1 MASELSPQARN
12 AREKLRTNL
21 MSLNNASIR
30 AAAKVQSRSRPKKTS
45 NKNKNN
51 TRKWIWMYIVV
62 IALALISL
70 TSLILVI
77 DPYGVISQ
85 FYSFIKTTW
94 KLF

>member
-30 AAAKVQSRSRPKKTS
+30 ASAKVQSRSRRKKRS
-45 NKNKNN
+45 NRIKHN
-51 TRKWIWMYIVV
+51 TKKWIWIYFVG
-62 IALALISL
+62 IALTLILL

-77 DPYGVISQ
+77 DPYGIISQ
-85 FYSFIKTTW
+85 LSALVTD
-94 KLF
+94 